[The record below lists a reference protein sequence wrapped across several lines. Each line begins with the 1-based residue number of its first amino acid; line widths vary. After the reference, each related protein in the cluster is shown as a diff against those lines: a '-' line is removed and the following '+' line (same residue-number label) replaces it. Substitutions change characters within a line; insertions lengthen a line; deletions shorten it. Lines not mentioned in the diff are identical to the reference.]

1 MKETKLELLRRL
13 FTENNLAQEDVFK
26 MKMGGKEI
34 PIITR
39 TGIDKIVAKNNIEL
53 DYIIENL
60 APDNKTVVI
69 RCIATMGQK
78 KCVTFGESSPSNTK
92 QAYPV
97 AMAEKRAKSR
107 AVLTLAGFYEQGV
120 MSEDE
125 NDDFDTEKNKLP
137 HELWIGRIG
146 Y

>member
-1 MKETKLELLRRL
+1 MTKETKTEMLRRL
-13 FTENNLAQEDVFK
+13 FTENNLAEDDYHV
-26 MKMGGKEI
+26 MKMGGKNI

-39 TGIDKIVAKNNIEL
+39 TGIDKIVAKHNITL

-60 APDNKTVVI
+60 TQDNKHVVI
-69 RCIATMGQK
+69 RCIAEMGKK

-97 AMAEKRAKSR
+97 AMAEKRAKAR
-107 AVLTLAGFYEQGV
+107 AVLTLAGLYEHGV

-125 NDDFDTEKNKLP
+125 NDEFNAKKALP
-137 HELWIGRIG
+137 HELG
-146 Y
+146 